1 MSLPGLALAFLRERL
16 LASLLQVL
24 LLAVGLAAIVF
35 LLLAGSQLAERVSRD
50 TRGIDLVVGAK
61 GSPLQLVLSAVFHVD
76 TPTGNIPL
84 DDALALRRNPLVR
97 SAIPLALGDTYA
109 GYRIV
114 GTEPALIEHYGA
126 RLAAGAAW
134 SGPMEVVVG
143 ATVARERGLRV
154 GDTVVGSHGL
164 GEGGEA
170 HDEHPYR
177 VTGVLAPTGGVVDRL
192 LLTSLESVWAVHA
205 PPGEPV
211 ASGSA
216 APADGKPARA
226 HAHDHAHDRT
236 SGVGAAGP
244 RTAAAGPAAPP
255 ATAAPPRE
263 VTALL
268 IRYASPIAAAQLP
281 RQVNA
286 RSAMQAA
293 SPAVE
298 SARLVRLLGVGMDAL
313 RVFAWVLIGTAGVAL
328 FISLFVAISERR
340 RDLALLRSLGLSR
353 PRLFALVLLE
363 GLMLCAAGGALGL
376 AAGHLTAELVGRHV
390 RAAADWALTGAV
402 WAPGEGLLLLA
413 ALAIG
418 LVAALLPAVLAYRMD
433 VARELARG

>member
-1 MSLPGLALAFLRERL
+1 MNLPALALAFLRERL

-24 LLAVGLAAIVF
+24 LLAVGLGAIVF
-35 LLLAGSQLAERVSRD
+35 LLLAGARLADRVERDS
-50 TRGIDLVVGAK
+50 RGIDLVVGAK
-61 GSPLQLVLSAVFHVD
+61 GSPLQLVLSAVFHID

-84 DDALALRRNPLVR
+84 EDALALRRHPLVR
-97 SAIPLALGDTYA
+97 QAIPVALGDTYA

-114 GTEPALIEHYGA
+114 GTEPALVEHYGA
-126 RLAAGAAW
+126 RLADGALW
-134 SGPMEVVVG
+134 TGPMQVVVG
-143 ATVARERGLRV
+143 AAVARERGLRV

-164 GEGGEA
+164 GESGEA

-177 VTGVLAPTGGVVDRL
+177 VAGVLAPTGGVVDRL

-205 PPGEPV
+205 PPGAVLPAEP
-211 ASGSA
+211 
-216 APADGKPARA
+216 APAASQPPHDHVHA
-226 HAHDHAHDRT
+226 HAPRK
-236 SGVGAAGP
+236 GATP
-244 RTAAAGPAAPP
+244 SEPAAV
-255 ATAAPPRE
+255 APPRE

-268 IRYASPIAAAQLP
+268 VRYASPIAAAQLP

-286 RSAMQAA
+286 RSALQAA

-328 FISLFVAISERR
+328 FISLFAAMSERR
-340 RDLALLRSLGLSR
+340 RDLALLRSLGLTR
-353 PRLFALVLLE
+353 GRVFALVLLE
-363 GLMLCAAGGALGL
+363 GMLLCAAGGALGL
-376 AAGHLTAELVGRHV
+376 AAGHLAAELVGRHV
-390 RAAADWALTGAV
+390 RAAADWALTGMA

-413 ALAIG
+413 ALAVG
-418 LVAALLPAVLAYRMD
+418 LVAALLPAVLAYRVD

>member
-1 MSLPGLALAFLRERL
+1 
-16 LASLLQVL
+16 
-24 LLAVGLAAIVF
+24 
-35 LLLAGSQLAERVSRD
+35 
-50 TRGIDLVVGAK
+50 
-61 GSPLQLVLSAVFHVD
+61 
-76 TPTGNIPL
+76 
-84 DDALALRRNPLVR
+84 
-97 SAIPLALGDTYA
+97 
-109 GYRIV
+109 
-114 GTEPALIEHYGA
+114 
-126 RLAAGAAW
+126 
-134 SGPMEVVVG
+134 MEVVVG

-177 VTGVLAPTGGVVDRL
+177 VAGVLAPTGGVVDRL

-216 APADGKPARA
+216 VPADGKPGHG
-226 HAHDHAHDRT
+226 HAHDHAHDRKGGA
-236 SGVGAAGP
+236 GVGAAGP
-244 RTAAAGPAAPP
+244 RAAAAGPAAPP

-340 RDLALLRSLGLSR
+340 RDLALLRSLGLSQ

-363 GLMLCAAGGALGL
+363 GLMLCAAGGVLGL
-376 AAGHLTAELVGRHV
+376 AAGHLAAELVGRHV
-390 RAAADWALTGAV
+390 RAAADWALTGAA

-418 LVAALLPAVLAYRMD
+418 LVAALLPAALAYRMD